1 MTQDQNQGPD
11 NLNWMEIAESDA
23 INEPRPKSK
32 RLPFLAAAV
41 SLLVIGGGA
50 VFAQISDE
58 SPAQATDNVEV
69 VSTAIPEVT
78 QLPTSAPAVASTAA
92 PTIPNVNPGIGR
104 PEHEER
110 EDHGWFRDHDDRDH
124 DDRDHD
130 DRDHDDHD
138 GFREDDD
145 DH

>member
-11 NLNWMEIAESDA
+11 NPNWMEIAESDA
-23 INEPRPKSK
+23 INEPRHNSK
-32 RLPFLAAAV
+32 RLPFLAAVV

-50 VFAQISDE
+50 VFAQINDE

-69 VSTAIPEVT
+69 VATATPEAT
-78 QLPTSAPAVASTAA
+78 QLPTSAPTVASTAA
-92 PTIPNVNPGIGR
+92 PAIPNVNPETGR
-104 PEHEER
+104 PGHEER

-124 DDRDHD
+124 DDRD
-130 DRDHDDHD
+130 
-138 GFREDDD
+138 GFREDGD

>member
-23 INEPRPKSK
+23 INEPRQNSK

-50 VFAQISDE
+50 VFAQINDE
-58 SPAQATDNVEV
+58 SPAQATDYVKV
-69 VSTAIPEVT
+69 VATSTPEAT
-78 QLPTSAPAVASTAA
+78 QLPTSAPTVASTAA

-110 EDHGWFRDHDDRDH
+110 EDHGWFREHGDRDH

-130 DRDHDDHD
+130 DRD
-138 GFREDDD
+138 GFREDGD

>member
-23 INEPRPKSK
+23 INEPRQNSK

-50 VFAQISDE
+50 VFAQINDG
-58 SPAQATDNVEV
+58 SPAQAKDNVEV
-69 VSTAIPEVT
+69 VATATEEAT
-78 QLPTSAPAVASTAA
+78 QLSTSAPTVASTTA
-92 PTIPNVNPGIGR
+92 PTIPNLDPGIGR
-104 PEHEER
+104 PKHEER
-110 EDHGWFRDHDDRDH
+110 EDHGWFREHGDRDH
-124 DDRDHD
+124 DDRD
-130 DRDHDDHD
+130 
-138 GFREDDD
+138 GFREDGD